1 MRLHAF
7 KLPPSILDLCK
18 ETYGGLFTT
27 VQVED
32 VKSFLYILS
41 IVLGTLGYGF
51 LDTKNKISDQYLI
64 FIQMQGP
71 NSFIENL
78 LLIYPLAVGYLFI
91 VFAVPFY
98 QFIIVPFFS
107 HCIPSMLKRI
117 WIGLVALL
125 VDSIMTS
132 VISYF
137 MTKDIRNALTND
149 DMCLTFTNNITLLKN
164 IYGLD

>member
-51 LDTKNKISDQYLI
+51 LDSNNKISDQYLI
-64 FIQMQGP
+64 FIQIYGP
-71 NSFIENL
+71 NRFIENL
-78 LLIYPLAVGYLFI
+78 LLIYPLSVGYLFI
-91 VFAVPFY
+91 VFAVPF
-98 QFIIVPFFS
+98 FS
-107 HCIPSMLKRI
+107 HCIHSMLKHI
-117 WIGLVALL
+117 WIGPSGTASRLNH
-125 VDSIMTS
+125 DKC
-132 VISYF
+132 Y
-137 MTKDIRNALTND
+137 
-149 DMCLTFTNNITLLKN
+149 
-164 IYGLD
+164 